1 MRSPDRR
8 LPHGAVTNLEGD
20 VHIAALAFD
29 VVGIEGLGIAP
40 SEDAALAARLTIVQ
54 ASPSVDDIGL
64 ALFAGGG
71 VYTGWWHRGF
81 RLDDGDLG
89 GGLLLEFVIIYNT
102 KLLISFFWRNIS
114 VYKYDVKVV
123 STLSKLCT

>member
-1 MRSPDRR
+1 MLVWVESDRS

-20 VHIAALAFD
+20 VHVASLALD

-40 SEDAALAARLTIVQ
+40 LENTALATRLTIVQ

-71 VYTGWWHRGF
+71 VNLGWLHTGFG
-81 RLDDGDLG
+81 LDDGHLG
-89 GGLLLEFVIIYNT
+89 GGLMLEFVIIYNT
-102 KLLISFFWRNIS
+102 KLLISFF
-114 VYKYDVKVV
+114 
-123 STLSKLCT
+123 